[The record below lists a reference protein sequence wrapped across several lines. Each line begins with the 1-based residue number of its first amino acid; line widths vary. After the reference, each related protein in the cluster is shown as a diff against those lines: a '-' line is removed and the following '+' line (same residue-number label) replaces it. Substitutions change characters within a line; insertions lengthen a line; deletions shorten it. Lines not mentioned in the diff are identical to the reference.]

1 MIIKTIN
8 FRFISNSEQ
17 VVIINKCKIK
27 LVSYDIASAIF
38 ELTKMRALKLINNAI
53 YNKSV
58 IDILKLN

>member
-8 FRFISNSEQ
+8 FRYISKCEQ
-17 VVIINKCKIK
+17 VVIVNKCKSK

-38 ELTKMRALKLINNAI
+38 ELTKMRALKLINNAL

-58 IDILKLN
+58 LDILKL